1 MSRVHVLVSSVF
13 YSYGTCHAHTWPN
26 VLCHTHCILRV
37 CFCVCVC
44 VRVCVACIDSLWV
57 VYEAQMIDGWA
68 PLERFPTGSSRHKR
82 SCHCLLSDLTV
93 CSLKYVG
100 VCVCGGKGVCVCVC
114 KCLRVCRSCHLFPVL
129 SASSVSGR
137 AFDLVDRRFLQ
148 CEIAP
153 ARFTQWKS
161 RP

>member
-1 MSRVHVLVSSVF
+1 MVHVTLILGRMYFVIPTA
-13 YSYGTCHAHTWPN
+13 Y
-26 VLCHTHCILRV
+26 LRV

-44 VRVCVACIDSLWV
+44 VCVACVACIDSLWV
-57 VYEAQMIDGWA
+57 VYEAQMIDVWA
-68 PLERFPTGSSRHKR
+68 PLERLPHRLIQTQKELSLSAFWS
-82 SCHCLLSDLTV
+82 HCV
-93 CSLKYVG
+93 FIKICG
-100 VCVCGGKGVCVCVC
+100 CVCGGKGVCVCMC

-129 SASSVSGR
+129 CASSVFGR